1 MCKTRKFLVSKMI
14 NFAAKKHDQLG
25 IALSLLCVGVLLHY
39 FSKGILRNH
48 GVDLCWLLFGIQ
60 LFRVIWGDY
69 KKSLFPISA
78 AILWEIS
85 ELFIVNRVFDPI
97 DLCLYLVA
105 MVLAVWYARNPGY
118 AIQEKQSL

>member
-1 MCKTRKFLVSKMI
+1 MI
-14 NFAAKKHDQLG
+14 DFAAKKDVQLG
-25 IALSLLCVGVLLHY
+25 IALTILCAGILLHY
-39 FSKGILRNH
+39 FSKGVIRNH

-105 MVLAVWYARNPGY
+105 LVFAVWYARNPGY